1 MLLFLNALESTLGGI
16 SVTSIRHTSP
26 TSICS
31 CPFKVPP
38 MKRIEEFDAVV
49 SDLVP
54 KVHKNQNQIQLLGK
68 LRDTL
73 LSKLMGGEVREEMEV
88 SA

>member
-1 MLLFLNALESTLGGI
+1 MLLFLNTLESTFGGI
-16 SVTSIRHTSP
+16 SVTSIRRTSP

-38 MKRIEEFDAVV
+38 IKRIEEFDAVV

-54 KVHKNQNQIQLLGK
+54 KVYKNQKQIQLLGK
-68 LRDTL
+68 LRNTL
-73 LSKLMGGEVREEMEV
+73 LSKLMSSEVREEMEV

>member
-38 MKRIEEFDAVV
+38 MKRIKEFDAVV
-49 SDLVP
+49 NDLVP
-54 KVHKNQNQIQLLGK
+54 KVHKNQKQIQLLGK